1 MDKNNTSK
9 RRKISNSNEILL
21 EYSYSDCDTEENFY
35 ISDDDNDDKALVKI
49 INNIK
54 DLNIDTNKELFT
66 KLIKKIDNLEK
77 KVETLFMVN
86 IKIDTLKKD
95 IDKILIEKDYV
106 IENLRYEL
114 NDLKDELKET
124 KLKKNLDDYFYS

>member
-1 MDKNNTSK
+1 MDKHNTSK
-9 RRKISNSNEILL
+9 RRKRSNSNEILL
-21 EYSYSDCDTEENFY
+21 EYSDTDIDIEENFY
-35 ISDDDNDDKALVKI
+35 ISDDDKDDKALVKI

-114 NDLKDELKET
+114 NDLKDELKES
-124 KLKKNLDDYFYS
+124 KLEKNLNNYFYS

>member
-1 MDKNNTSK
+1 MDKHNTSK

-21 EYSYSDCDTEENFY
+21 EYSDCDTEENFY
-35 ISDDDNDDKALVKI
+35 ISDDDKDDKALVKI

-114 NDLKDELKET
+114 NDLKDELKES
-124 KLKKNLDDYFYS
+124 KLEKNLNNYFYS